1 MEILLKYFPQLT
13 PRQKEQF
20 EALYPLYLEW
30 NSKINVVS
38 RKDIE
43 ELYLRHVLHSLAIFK
58 FLPFTKGSS
67 VLDIG
72 TGGGF
77 PGIPLAIMM
86 PDVSFVL
93 SDSIGKKIKVVEEVA
108 KGVELKNVEA
118 LHVRSEQINKK
129 FDFIVSRAVAEL
141 ELLLQ
146 WSRGKV
152 SKNHQNALPNGL
164 ICLKGGD
171 LKEELKA
178 VKMNK
183 EVYSIS
189 DFFAEDF
196 FETKKL
202 IYVSL

>member
-43 ELYLRHVLHSLAIFK
+43 ELYVRHVLHSLAIFK

-183 EVYSIS
+183 EVYNLS
-189 DFFAEDF
+189 DFFAEEF